1 MDLTNSKKIP
11 LSSYD
16 LDHVHSYSLLSTS
29 FAFASWSFPFWTV
42 TFSSILDHGTM
53 LRKWPCWE
61 RSRPRLEMLLANFH
75 ILQLD
80 VGSTEQIR
88 MFRLQNRRPKF
99 QLQKTDFRRNSMRR
113 WPRRRRNRGR
123 VQSRQW
129 FQRWDTIAP
138 DVDKRPTTQIQGLP
152 GWHQRL

>member
-1 MDLTNSKKIP
+1 MDLTNSKMIP

-29 FAFASWSFPFWTV
+29 FVFASWSFPSWTSTFW
-42 TFSSILDHGTM
+42 SIPDHGTM
-53 LRKWPCWE
+53 LRKWPYWE
-61 RSRPRLEMLLANFH
+61 KFRPRLRTLLANFH
-75 ILQLD
+75 TLQLNI
-80 VGSTEQIR
+80 GLTEQKR
-88 MFRLQNRRPKF
+88 KFRLRTRKPKF
-99 QLQKTDFRRNSMRR
+99 RLQKTDFRRNSMRR

-138 DVDKRPTTQIQGLP
+138 DVDKRLIAQIQGLP